1 MDITCS
7 YCPCILLKW
16 VKIQLA
22 IWNET
27 SLVQKWWFKKKLQK
41 DSVMDYWCLASLA
54 GIFSNIYILSKQMC
68 LSSLW
73 GRTETFQFKKPLM
86 TEGHYYWRIKLSQ
99 TAQQWWSA
107 GKHFQKT
114 SPVDLM
120 CSITTWKCWRAHLIC
135 FKSCW
140 WACLLQKVV
149 ISWDLCMM
157 LMCSDAFHFRKCLE
171 VICNCV

>member
-86 TEGHYYWRIKLSQ
+86 TEGHYYWWIKLSQ

-107 GKHFQKT
+107 GKHFQKNF
-114 SPVDLM
+114 SSWLDVFHYNLKVLESSLNLFQVLLM
-120 CSITTWKCWRAHLIC
+120 SMLAA
-135 FKSCW
+135 KSGNQLRSVYDAYVFRC
-140 WACLLQKVV
+140 
-149 ISWDLCMM
+149 IS
-157 LMCSDAFHFRKCLE
+157 F
-171 VICNCV
+171 